1 MAKVYIVNKSSH
13 DFSQAKN
20 FGELIFL
27 SEGPVNR
34 YATNQMHRMFSDIM
48 EGSSGFDY
56 IVPCS
61 LNVMNSIAC
70 AIFACK
76 HQRLNLLLFK
86 AGEYL
91 ERNLIL

>member
-20 FGELIFL
+20 FGELVFL

-48 EGSSGFDY
+48 VDSSGFDY

-91 ERNLIL
+91 ERNLVL

>member
-1 MAKVYIVNKSSH
+1 MSKVYVVNKSSH
-13 DFSQAKN
+13 DFSKAEA
-20 FGELIFL
+20 FGELVFL

-34 YATNQMHRMFSDIM
+34 YATNQMHRMFTEVMS
-48 EGSSGFDY
+48 ESNGYDY

-76 HQRLNLLLFK
+76 HGKLNLLLFK
-86 AGEYL
+86 QGEYL
-91 ERNLIL
+91 ERNLLL